1 MSDSTATPPVENVS
15 RGITFALV
23 AIPVGI
29 IASALLGSLLG
40 IASGIVA
47 LIVAYLAGWLYS
59 KGAGGPFEGKMVG
72 PAGRLPYVLIAAAAV
87 ILGAITSVVAA
98 VYSAFTSVNGPGGL
112 FGSAFATT
120 LGRVLSEPGD
130 IILPI
135 LLCLVFGAVGIA
147 SVVRGPKAKQ
157 QEAAYPGQPGYPVQ
171 PTQPTQPGYPAQPTT
186 AAGYPVADQSA
197 APQAPSIPTTPP
209 VAPNQPSPGVILNGK
224 PVDPTK

>member
-15 RGITFALV
+15 RGVAFALV

-47 LIVAYLAGWLYS
+47 LVVAYLAGWLYS

-171 PTQPTQPGYPAQPTT
+171 PTQPTA
-186 AAGYPVADQSA
+186 AAGYTAADQSA